1 MLAEPLLPKR
11 TAQGVENPPTS
22 RLATLWP
29 RFLYLV
35 AAGAS
40 EPIADRSLDTC
51 SIQAYTGQ
59 QRVLTSVID
68 EPSRQDQL
76 QHRHADAF
84 LVEYFGRAACAA
96 HDGGLFDG
104 DQGAMAGGQ
113 FKDKFAVDGLDETH
127 VGHRG
132 TQRLGRSQRGLQQRA
147 EGQDGDVAALPANHA
162 LAQRY
167 GVQAGRYLG
176 AT

>member
-35 AAGAS
+35 AAGIS
-40 EPIADRSLDTC
+40 EPIADRSLDTYR
-51 SIQAYTGQ
+51 IQAYTGQ
-59 QRVLTSVID
+59 QRGLISVID
-68 EPSRQDQL
+68 EPIRQAQL

-84 LVEYFGRAACAA
+84 LVEHFGDRAACAA

-132 TQRLGRSQRGLQQRA
+132 T
-147 EGQDGDVAALPANHA
+147 
-162 LAQRY
+162 
-167 GVQAGRYLG
+167 
-176 AT
+176 